1 MRTYSFGFFVAAVL
15 IIGASRVATSSAAA
29 LKARP
34 FQFSWTGT
42 YDLVGTGFPDGER
55 RAVIHIA
62 RADTSYTLASLQ
74 GPPGTLVSFN
84 IIGDSA
90 HVVWNLGA
98 EQMLVDL
105 RRAGDSLVGRW
116 ATTEWSGELLGF
128 RRR

>member
-15 IIGASRVATSSAAA
+15 IVGASRVATSSATPLMA
-29 LKARP
+29 LP
-34 FQFSWTGT
+34 YQFSWTGT

-55 RAVIHIA
+55 RAVMHIA
-62 RADTSYTLASLQ
+62 RADRSYTLALLQ

-84 IIGDSA
+84 IVGDSA
-90 HVVWNLGA
+90 HVIWNLGA

-105 RRAGDSLVGRW
+105 RGAGDSLVGRW
-116 ATTEWSGELLGF
+116 ATNEWSGELLGF